1 MPRYKGSTIRQ
12 GRGQPKDLPDP
23 GLGWA
28 LLSGGWVYQ
37 FGSGW
42 RKQQQGKIDTVGMD
56 CFDYALGY
64 LITATARKL
73 WQ

>member
-1 MPRYKGSTIRQ
+1 MLKRI
-12 GRGQPKDLPDP
+12 
-23 GLGWA
+23 WA
-28 LLSGGWVYQ
+28 LLTGGWAYQ

-64 LITATARKL
+64 LVTATVRRC

>member
-1 MPRYKGSTIRQ
+1 ME
-12 GRGQPKDLPDP
+12 
-23 GLGWA
+23 LGVLKRIWA
-28 LLSGGWVYQ
+28 LLTGGWAYQ

-64 LITATARKL
+64 LVTATVRRC